1 MICTTRPES
10 STSALLSR
18 EVDDILLHARG
29 LALVR
34 DVLAERGA
42 SSAEIRAHSDA
53 LERLRG
59 QLADLIRA

>member
-1 MICTTRPES
+1 MIGTSVPDTSTTD
-10 STSALLSR
+10 LLSR
-18 EVDDILLHARG
+18 EVDDLLLHVRG

-34 DVLAERGA
+34 EVLAERGT

-59 QLADLIRA
+59 ELAEMIRG